1 MKEEVNMKTHHTRA
15 TPFRVS
21 IAMGACLGALLLAG
35 QVRAQTVAP
44 TPAEWARINEAAK
57 GEGRVVLYTGLV
69 ASMTD
74 RLKADFEAANPGIA
88 LISTRVVGSAILPR
102 LDQERSAGVDGADVA
117 ITVETA
123 WMEDRA
129 RENVLRKPIGPAAAA
144 WPQGYALRGVIPVLS
159 LEPFVIAYNT
169 NLVKPPIA
177 SYADFLRPEFKG
189 RKFAAPVLS
198 STALIAW
205 YDWLEKTQGTQFFQA
220 FAAQAPRHFT
230 SSIPATQAVAS
241 GEVVAAILSTPA
253 SIFPLTNQGAPVK
266 MVVPSPS
273 LGFQWGGAILGW
285 GKRPNASYV
294 LMNYLMS
301 PRGQAIWNGQGD
313 SASPLPNIKGS
324 LEARSIHAYEPAKYT
339 PDVVKSFTE
348 RWNTLFTAR

>member
-1 MKEEVNMKTHHTRA
+1 MKKRRVFA
-15 TPFRVS
+15 SSFRLSFAAGV
-21 IAMGACLGALLLAG
+21 CLGTLLVG
-35 QVRAQTVAP
+35 QARAQPVA
-44 TPAEWARINEAAK
+44 PAEWTRINDAAK

-74 RLKADFEAANPGIA
+74 RLKADFEAVNPGIA
-88 LISTRVVGSAILPR
+88 LVSTRVVGSAILPR
-102 LDQERSAGVDGADVA
+102 LDQERAAGADGADVA
-117 ITVETA
+117 IAVETV

-129 RENVLRKPIGPAAAA
+129 RENALRKPVGPAAAT
-144 WPQGYALRGVIPVLS
+144 WPQDFALRGVIPVLS

-177 SYADFLRPEFKG
+177 TYADFLRPELKG

-205 YDWLEKTQGTQFFQA
+205 YDWLEKTQGSQFFQA
-220 FAAQAPRHFT
+220 FAAQLPRHFT

-253 SIFPLTNQGAPVK
+253 SIFPLTSQGAPVK

-301 PRGQAIWNGQGD
+301 PRGQAIWNGRGD

-324 LEARSIHAYEPAKYT
+324 LDARSIQAYEPAKYT
-339 PDVVKSFTE
+339 PEVVKAYTE
-348 RWNTLFTAR
+348 RWNSLFSAR